1 VFLPI
6 DTLLDAVLQSHKDKP
21 FGGKSLTAMESASEA
36 ADLPGRAGLQGRRG
50 NCPVTPHPTPGG
62 ENPAVFTS
70 FLFLVQVSKQF
81 PFEVPG
87 ESRAAPI
94 FLFLTVTQLLT
105 TGYSETAWLR
115 SFFGPCLQISL
126 G

>member
-1 VFLPI
+1 M
-6 DTLLDAVLQSHKDKP
+6 LDAVLQNHKDKP

-36 ADLPGRAGLQGRRG
+36 ADLPGRAGLLGRQG

-70 FLFLVQVSKQF
+70 FLFPVQISKQF

-94 FLFLTVTQLLT
+94 FLFLMVTQLPT
-105 TGYSETAWLR
+105 TGYSETGWLR
-115 SFFGPCLQISL
+115 TLFGACLQISL

>member
-1 VFLPI
+1 MSDV
-6 DTLLDAVLQSHKDKP
+6 VLQSPKDKP
-21 FGGKSLTAMESASEA
+21 FGGKSLTAIESASEA
-36 ADLPGRAGLQGRRG
+36 ADLPGRAGLLGRQG

-94 FLFLTVTQLLT
+94 FLFLIATQFPI
-105 TGYSETAWLR
+105 TG
-115 SFFGPCLQISL
+115 
-126 G
+126 

>member
-1 VFLPI
+1 VRA
-6 DTLLDAVLQSHKDKP
+6 AVLQNPKDKP
-21 FGGKSLTAMESASEA
+21 FGGKSLTAIESASEA
-36 ADLPGRAGLQGRRG
+36 ADLPGRAGLQDREG

-70 FLFLVQVSKQF
+70 FLFRVQVSKHF
-81 PFEVPG
+81 PLSVSG
-87 ESRAAPI
+87 ESRAAAI
-94 FLFLTVTQLLT
+94 FLFLIVTQFPT
-105 TGYSETAWLR
+105 TGYSETGWLR